1 MVTAPIMEYNISI
14 NNQSITVNSENPIRA
29 SFNPPFNIISGTY
42 KSTNISLSR
51 FEIRITAAD
60 ADFDIDLGTRPYY
73 ATANISANSVHEF
86 SFEINEENFNLGN
99 ITYRISLYARSA
111 LDGTWDVTNVLFD
124 LNGLQL
130 DPSDEFDGIEV
141 YSQKE
146 PVNSVV

>member
-1 MVTAPIMEYNISI
+1 MVTAPIMEYSISI

-29 SFNPPFNIISGTY
+29 SFNPPYNIISGTY

-73 ATANISANSVHEF
+73 AAANISANSTHEF
-86 SFEINEENFNLGN
+86 SFEINKENFNLGD

-111 LDGTWDVTNVLFD
+111 LDGT
-124 LNGLQL
+124 
-130 DPSDEFDGIEV
+130 
-141 YSQKE
+141 
-146 PVNSVV
+146 